1 MPFLIS
7 VVVGCRPS
15 IIQILSISS
24 KNSSSVKFRF
34 SFIGISACNKI
45 SFQLPIYRTTAELE
59 YFPYFVYSRAVIV
72 GLLYRAA
79 TRFTS
84 SITSSLDIVKR
95 LLLPFVFNS
104 ANSSA
109 FFHEPN
115 RCIIVDAWY
124 FPFWLYSTPVRVS
137 FCSLIA
143 VSFISRTNSSSEIFL

>member
-7 VVVGCRPS
+7 VVVGYRPS

-24 KNSSSVKFRF
+24 KSSSSVKFRF

-45 SFQLPIYRTTAELE
+45 SFQLPICRTTAELE

-137 FCSLIA
+137 FFSLIA

>member
-24 KNSSSVKFRF
+24 KSSSSVKFRF

-45 SFQLPIYRTTAELE
+45 SFQLPICRTTAELE

-137 FCSLIA
+137 FL
-143 VSFISRTNSSSEIFL
+143 V